1 LVSPAWYN
9 VFSGFFLPEVKPN
22 REFQMNESES
32 ENARLRA
39 SVYSQAKEIEGLREA
54 LLEKQREC
62 AELREKEEFN
72 FALFQYSPS
81 TTIVV
86 DTDGRVVKSNKAK
99 LTSGDRLPNIGDI
112 MYRDYADK
120 HSINMHEELM
130 TAMRTGHVRSF
141 PQLPYEGKYLSITMA
156 PFSRGAIITSQD
168 ITNRVL
174 AERDRTNLIADLR
187 KALDEVETL
196 RGLLPICASCK
207 KIRDD
212 GGYWNTVE
220 EYFTHRSKV
229 DFSHTLCPECIK
241 TLYPDLWEQMPKR
254 APQKAK

>member
-1 LVSPAWYN
+1 MSDVGN
-9 VFSGFFLPEVKPN
+9 DPEK
-22 REFQMNESES
+22 
-32 ENARLRA
+32 LRA
-39 SVYSQAKEIEGLREA
+39 EVYRLTRE
-54 LLEKQREC
+54 LDECRTRQQRLERDFED
-62 AELREKEEFN
+62 LREKEEFN
-72 FALFQYSPS
+72 FALFNDNPA

-86 DTDGRVVKSNKAK
+86 DKSGKVVKSNRAK
-99 LTSGDRLPNIGDI
+99 LTSGDRLPRIGDV

-120 HSINMHEELM
+120 HAIDMHGEM
-130 TAMRTGHVRSF
+130 MSCIRGGHVKTF
-141 PQLPYEGKYLSITMA
+141 PQLPYEGKFLSVTIA

-168 ITNRVL
+168 ITARVQ

-220 EYFTHRSKV
+220 DYFSHRSKV
-229 DFSHTLCPECIK
+229 DFSHTLCPDCIK
-241 TLYPDLWEQMPKR
+241 TLYPDLWEQLPNHGVK
-254 APQKAK
+254 QAK